1 MIEEFAA
8 RLERALAGDLPGVEA
23 HNRMM
28 SYQRPDANEA
38 MKSVKNVR
46 HGSVLVTLY
55 VHNDEIYTS
64 LMLRPAYNGVHSA
77 QISFPGGSL
86 EPGETSEEAALRE
99 SHEELNID
107 PKSVQIIGR
116 LSQVFIPPSRFLVT
130 PFVGYT
136 RERPDFIPDPIEV
149 EQLIEV
155 PLLRLFD
162 DAIESQQKIELPN
175 RNMNILVPCFALDDF
190 VVWGATAMMISEL
203 KHIYEQLGKPT
214 SE

>member
-1 MIEEFAA
+1 MIEEFAT
-8 RLERALAGDLPGVEA
+8 RLRQALAGELPGEKA
-23 HNRMM
+23 HSRMM
-28 SYQRPDANEA
+28 SYQRPDVSEA
-38 MKSVKNVR
+38 MKTVKNVR
-46 HGSVLVTLY
+46 YGSVLVLLY
-55 VHNDEIYTS
+55 IHKNEIYTS

-77 QISFPGGSL
+77 QISFPGGSQ
-86 EPGETSEEAALRE
+86 ETGETPKEAALRE

-107 PKSVQIIGR
+107 PKGVKIIGR

-136 RERPDFIPDPIEV
+136 KQRPDFIPDPIEV
-149 EQLIEV
+149 DQLIEV

-175 RNMNILVPCFALDDF
+175 RGVNILVPCFALDDF

-203 KHIYEQLGKPT
+203 KHIYQELEK
-214 SE
+214 